1 MLYIY
6 LNYTGNVSS
15 YLIENRSLLN
25 YKENSKL
32 MQKKKMHVLLRMVR
46 TLIKYALYEDNAEFS
61 NVISGG

>member
-32 MQKKKMHVLLRMVR
+32 MQKKK
-46 TLIKYALYEDNAEFS
+46 NARPS
-61 NVISGG
+61 QNGKNANKICII